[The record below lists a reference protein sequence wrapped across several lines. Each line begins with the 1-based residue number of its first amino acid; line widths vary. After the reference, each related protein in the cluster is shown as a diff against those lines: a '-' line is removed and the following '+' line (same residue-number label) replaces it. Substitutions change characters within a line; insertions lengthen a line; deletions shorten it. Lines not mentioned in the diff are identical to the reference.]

1 MIKLCL
7 QLGED
12 DTEAHDDFPQH
23 VGNGV
28 SKQVYDMSLTE
39 KRKRLR

>member
-1 MIKLCL
+1 MNHL

-12 DTEAHDDFPQH
+12 DTEAQDDFPQH
-23 VGNGV
+23 VSNGV
-28 SKQVYDMSLTE
+28 TKQLYDMSLTE